1 MMRMILAIRP
11 DLPMQGC
18 PGGRLRYDPAMTEPR
33 PAPPSGADAPRS
45 DPPAADPP
53 FLGGRGFDLLMGLG
67 VLLISAISLWV
78 AVSANRTQ
86 EKMLAASVWPSLQF
100 GTSNTST
107 EGEPQIAFD
116 LLNRGIGPA
125 RIRWAE
131 LSHDGRP
138 VHDLREL
145 LAACCGH
152 EGKTPG
158 FTSGL
163 RQRVLGADEWIQLVR
178 IPRAQLSDE
187 LWTALDQ
194 TRHRMRLR
202 ACYCSVLDDCWLL
215 DSREDEAAPVRQCP
229 AAPEVLWGR

>member
-1 MMRMILAIRP
+1 
-11 DLPMQGC
+11 
-18 PGGRLRYDPAMTEPR
+18 MTDDTAPR
-33 PAPPSGADAPRS
+33 PAA
-45 DPPAADPP
+45 PAADDKG
-53 FLGGRGFDLLMGLG
+53 FLGGRSFDLLMGLG

-100 GTSNTST
+100 GTSNTSVD
-107 EGEPQIAFD
+107 GEPQIALD

-131 LSHDGRP
+131 LSYDGRA
-138 VHDLREL
+138 VRNLREL

-152 EGKTPG
+152 EGESPG

-178 IPRAQLSDE
+178 IPRPEIDDG
-187 LWTALDQ
+187 LWEALDGA
-194 TRHRMRLR
+194 RHKMRLR

-215 DSREDEAAPVRQCP
+215 DSRKDEAEAVARCP
-229 AAPEVLWGR
+229 AAPEVLWGS

>member
-1 MMRMILAIRP
+1 MTENTTPTPTPHR
-11 DLPMQGC
+11 
-18 PGGRLRYDPAMTEPR
+18 PAMVDG
-33 PAPPSGADAPRS
+33 ANPPSGTMKP
-45 DPPAADPP
+45 DPP

-100 GTSNTST
+100 GTSDIST

-131 LSHDGRP
+131 LSHDGQP
-138 VHDLREL
+138 VHDLAEL
-145 LAACCGH
+145 LELCCGH
-152 EGKTPG
+152 QGQAPG

-178 IPRAQLSDE
+178 IPRDE
-187 LWTALDQ
+187 RTEPLWQSLEQARQ
-194 TRHRMRLR
+194 KMRLR

-215 DSREDEAAPVRQCP
+215 DSREEEAAPVPHCP
-229 AAPEVLWGR
+229 AAPEVLWGS

>member
-1 MMRMILAIRP
+1 MS
-11 DLPMQGC
+11 DL
-18 PGGRLRYDPAMTEPR
+18 T
-33 PAPPSGADAPRS
+33 
-45 DPPAADPP
+45 PPAETPPPEPGQPAANKP
-53 FLGGRGFDLLMGLG
+53 FLGGRSFDLLVGLG

-86 EKMLAASVWPSLQF
+86 ERMLAASVWPSLQF
-100 GTSNTST
+100 GTSNIST

-131 LSHDGRP
+131 LSHDGTP
-138 VHDLREL
+138 VQDLSAFL
-145 LAACCGH
+145 KACCGH
-152 EGKTPG
+152 EGESYG

-178 IPRAQLSDE
+178 IPREGQPEA
-187 LWTALDQ
+187 LWQALDQ
-194 TRHRMRLR
+194 ARHKVRLR

-215 DSREDEAAPVRQCP
+215 DSREDEAAPVKQCP
-229 AAPEVLWGR
+229 AAPAVLWGS